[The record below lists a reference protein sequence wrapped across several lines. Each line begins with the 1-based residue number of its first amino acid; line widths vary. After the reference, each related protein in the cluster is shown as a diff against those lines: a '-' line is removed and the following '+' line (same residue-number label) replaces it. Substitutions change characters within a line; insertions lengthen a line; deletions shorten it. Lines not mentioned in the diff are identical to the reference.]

1 MDFIDD
7 HGPDRGVTRGVNTGD
22 LTNYFGFIAKSSM
35 NDLQLDRYVK
45 YRPIDYTWEW
55 VNYIDSPVPA
65 IDQNRVV
72 SDITIDHHDN
82 IYVVGSYDSPSEI
95 GRSGATTHVSD
106 DLQFEPGY
114 NWQSESGMH
123 VFVSRYN
130 SSGVCEWTRTSSIDS
145 QTTPTQKINIH
156 NNSLYVLNVA
166 DGVNLDTQSLS
177 GVCIHQLSTDT
188 GLSSKSTQFNTTG
201 DISVSDFKVN
211 DHDIITITGS
221 YTGEIESSTITFLDK
236 PESTSTSSG
245 YFAMIPLVMNTARM
259 GSVTS
264 TGVTRCAGTTV
275 DYSTGHNLVVS
286 ESDQSSITANLGPGQ
301 VQATGQPGVE
311 STFIISHEL

>member
-1 MDFIDD
+1 
-7 HGPDRGVTRGVNTGD
+7 
-22 LTNYFGFIAKSSM
+22 
-35 NDLQLDRYVK
+35 
-45 YRPIDYTWEW
+45 
-55 VNYIDSPVPA
+55 
-65 IDQNRVV
+65 
-72 SDITIDHHDN
+72 
-82 IYVVGSYDSPSEI
+82 
-95 GRSGATTHVSD
+95 
-106 DLQFEPGY
+106 
-114 NWQSESGMH
+114 
-123 VFVSRYN
+123 
-130 SSGVCEWTRTSSIDS
+130 
-145 QTTPTQKINIH
+145 
-156 NNSLYVLNVA
+156 VLNVA